1 MQRPLVEGVPA
12 LYKYQSVKY
21 HHVRVEPGANLV
33 LTADPWSYLY
43 AWLSRQVKEHK
54 GHRRNCL
61 ARAIYYA
68 KLAESFYKAGE
79 TTDLP
84 AKSTLIYYG
93 MLNIVKCHLSV
104 CNVELGKVY
113 EYHGLNMPVGRKLT
127 VEIQTA
133 KKGISIFAK
142 FAELLGT
149 PIYAKETVSIKDM
162 CLQIPEIHEMS
173 HNIRIASGSRRQF
186 LPIEIHILVSKAMD
200 RIFSEIRYEKKH
212 EERVE
217 FEEFYKGPRMKY
229 FRGPEN
235 IKNWI
240 IYRSKRRKKLN
251 KNAKC
256 WKSIYRNIL
265 REYDRFDINS
275 ILTRDGY
282 RYYCN
287 LRPWKLHQLCYPVI
301 LMFYFGSVAR
311 YRPAETESLLE
322 SEWRPIVGEATTMI
336 PTQFLYQMVSQITRS
351 VCVLPKA
358 LI

>member
-1 MQRPLVEGVPA
+1 MPRALVEGVPA

-21 HHVRVEPGANLV
+21 YQVHVNPGANLV
-33 LTADPWSYLY
+33 LTSDPWSYLY
-43 AWLSRQVKEHK
+43 ARLSSQVPEHI

-61 ARAIYYA
+61 SKAIYYA
-68 KLAESFYKAGE
+68 KLAESFYKASE

-93 MLNIVKCHLSV
+93 MLNIVKCYLSV
-104 CNVELGKVY
+104 CNVELGK
-113 EYHGLNMPVGRKLT
+113 ETEQHGLSTPVGRKHT
-127 VEIQTA
+127 VEIASA
-133 KKGISIFAK
+133 KGGNQIFAQ

-149 PIYAKETVSIKDM
+149 PINGKETVNIKDM

-173 HNIRIASGSRRQF
+173 HNFRIESVGRRHF
-186 LPIEIHILVSKAMD
+186 LPIEIHILVSLAKD

-212 EERVE
+212 EERVDYE
-217 FEEFYKGPRMKY
+217 KFYKGPRKQY
-229 FRGPEN
+229 FRNPMER
-235 IKNWI
+235 KDWV
-240 IYRSKRRKKLN
+240 IYQSKKQKKLIN
-251 KNAKC
+251 NPKR
-256 WKSIYRNIL
+256 WKSVYRNIL
-265 REYDRFDINS
+265 KEYDKFHINS

-301 LMFYFGSVAR
+301 LMFYLGAVAR
-311 YRPAETESLLE
+311 YRPEETESLLA

-336 PTQFLYQMVSQITRS
+336 PTQFLYQMVSQITKS
-351 VCVLPKA
+351 ICVLPKA